1 MSLFDIL
8 KNADFG
14 SALDMI
20 TSQVRGGASA
30 IRQQTPGGL
39 GGLLGAGALGAM
51 LGNVMNSDLVKGVAM
66 AGAGAVAWNFYKKW
80 AASQDEQARQEE
92 ANASQPG
99 WGSAEKQLPSSN
111 TFGNDTAALPV
122 DPTVELILRSMIYT
136 AKADGKIDAVE
147 KQRINEILTNLLP
160 GSNVAEMVGQISQ
173 ESVDPAKIARL
184 VRSDEQARDVYRL
197 SCAII
202 DIDEFMERNY
212 LDALAKSLR
221 ISANEQQALEKEADR
236 ARKQLLASL
245 PGN

>member
-20 TSQVRGGASA
+20 TSQARSGASA
-30 IRQQTPGGL
+30 IRQQSPGGL
-39 GGLLGAGALGAM
+39 GGLLGAGALGAV

-66 AGAGAVAWNFYKKW
+66 AGAGAVAWNFYRKW
-80 AASQDEQARQEE
+80 AAKQDEQAMREEGAAQSGWQE
-92 ANASQPG
+92 
-99 WGSAEKQLPSSN
+99 AERQLPSSN
-111 TFGNDTAALPV
+111 TFGTDARALPA
-122 DPTVELILRSMIYT
+122 DPTVELILRSMIYS
-136 AKADGKIDAVE
+136 AKADGKIDALE

-160 GSNVAEMVGQISQ
+160 GNNVEGLVNQISQ

-184 VRSDEQARDVYRL
+184 VRSDDQAQDVYRL
-197 SCAII
+197 SCAIV

-221 ISANEQQALEKEADR
+221 INQDSQRSLEKEADM

-245 PGN
+245 PR